1 MDFLKH
7 FGLQLVA
14 FTWSG
19 STESVM
25 METVSEPVAADN
37 DSHNSQ
43 DDDERSGS
51 GSNNDDQ
58 MITNK
63 IAAAAAT
70 DRNIVE
76 DLEQRVHELD
86 CKLRQVCKSKQP
98 LSCPLS
104 E

>member
-1 MDFLKH
+1 MEFLKY

-19 STESVM
+19 SQSSLASSTR
-25 METVSEPVAADN
+25 METVSEPVADN

-43 DDDERSGS
+43 DDNGS
-51 GSNNDDQ
+51 AGSNNEDQ

-63 IAAAAAT
+63 TASTAAAT

-86 CKLRQVCKSKQP
+86 CKLRQVRATS
-98 LSCPLS
+98 
-104 E
+104 